1 MSQLF
6 VACSA
11 LAFQPSA
18 PLPRV
23 APLPRAAVAAPPP
36 ALAAALAAFGGAA
49 AVRAD
54 WWVEINKPPIE
65 LSPFHIN
72 PVGYSLI
79 LGYIAYL
86 SWQILRPAT
95 EAEQKVAA
103 RNEEAAA
110 RAAELSVGFLQA
122 RADEEGAIRTGSG
135 LVYRELAAG
144 SGAAPTVDN
153 VVKVHYVGT
162 LADGDE
168 FDSSIARGEP
178 TEFKLNQ
185 VIPGWQEGL
194 QLMKPGG
201 KALLSIPA
209 ELGYGE
215 MGVPGGKIPGR
226 AALSFEVELLE
237 VKEGGFRLPF

>member
-1 MSQLF
+1 MSDNVAVENPNVNF
-6 VACSA
+6 VRPCNLCPHMKQITLPKVLEA
-11 LAFQPSA
+11 LAFEREEVLVDNDIAAAARLARSA
-18 PLPRV
+18 LHADAAFRDASNNLQTIDSDFV
-23 APLPRAAVAAPPP
+23 CRAVAAHKPLGP
-36 ALAAALAAFGGAA
+36 LLEGGDGASPTK
-49 AVRAD
+49 AD
-54 WWVEINKPPIE
+54 K
-65 LSPFHIN
+65 
-72 PVGYSLI
+72 
-79 LGYIAYL
+79 
-86 SWQILRPAT
+86 
-95 EAEQKVAA
+95 
-103 RNEEAAA
+103 
-110 RAAELSVGFLQA
+110 
-122 RADEEGAIRTGSG
+122 
-135 LVYRELAAG
+135 
-144 SGAAPTVDN
+144 
-153 VVKVHYVGT
+153 VKVHYEGKLVDGT
-162 LADGDE
+162 V

>member
-1 MSQLF
+1 MQQK
-6 VACSA
+6 VAD
-11 LAFQPSA
+11 
-18 PLPRV
+18 
-23 APLPRAAVAAPPP
+23 
-36 ALAAALAAFGGAA
+36 GGA
-49 AVRAD
+49 RGS
-54 WWVEINKPPIE
+54 E
-65 LSPFHIN
+65 SN
-72 PVGYSLI
+72 PM
-79 LGYIAYL
+79 
-86 SWQILRPAT
+86 RPAT
-95 EAEQKVAA
+95 EAEQAVQA

-110 RAAELSVGFLQA
+110 RAAELSVGFMQA